1 MYGDFKANN
10 YFSLIIS
17 CEHIWTNVGNSSK
30 DNNNNDDGLQ
40 FFLVFLLRTYYTNA
54 DYPGNGSYVW
64 EVKCFML
71 IFYIGITQ

>member
-40 FFLVFLLRTYYTNA
+40 FFLVFLLRTRIIQT
-54 DYPGNGSYVW
+54 
-64 EVKCFML
+64 L
-71 IFYIGITQ
+71 IILGMDHMCGKLNVSC